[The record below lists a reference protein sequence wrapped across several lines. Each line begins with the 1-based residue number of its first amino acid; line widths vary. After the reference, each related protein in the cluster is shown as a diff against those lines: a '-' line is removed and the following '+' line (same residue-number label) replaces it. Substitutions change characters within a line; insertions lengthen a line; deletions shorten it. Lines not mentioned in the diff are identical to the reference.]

1 MAENP
6 IKNYIVGILLF
17 GLIVTAGITMFDE
30 LIAGNNVYLEDDVN
44 QKHLDDLGLMDVRED
59 AIASG
64 QILEN
69 STGTIDGESED
80 GGNWY
85 DVFGANSWSALKNF
99 GNSFKFMDT
108 MFSNIGE
115 KILGEKVAN
124 FVAPTIIAIIGV
136 IIAFAM
142 LQSLGLIR
150 RT

>member
-1 MAENP
+1 MTDNP

-30 LIAGNNVYLEDDVN
+30 LIGGNDDYFQDGSVN
-44 QKHLDDLGLMDVRED
+44 QDYYDRLSQMDVRED
-59 AIASG
+59 AIATG

-69 STGTIDGESED
+69 STGSIDGESD
-80 GGNWY
+80 TGGNWY
-85 DVFGANSWSALKNF
+85 DIFGANSWNALKNF
-99 GNSFKFMDT
+99 GNSFTFMNT
-108 MFSNIGE
+108 MFTNIGNSL
-115 KILGEKVAN
+115 KIPV
-124 FVAPTIIAIIGV
+124 FIAPTIIAIIGV